1 VVGGGGV
8 DHDGGPGP
16 HAVCGALRGSEMT
29 IDTMSA
35 GRKQSKPNSHH
46 KMNGRPLLDAI
57 APGIHASAATT
68 TIQIT
73 KKTAGVPDE
82 VVVYVV

>member
-1 VVGGGGV
+1 
-8 DHDGGPGP
+8 
-16 HAVCGALRGSEMT
+16 MT

-35 GRKQSKPNSHH
+35 GRKQKKPNSHH

-57 APGIHASAATT
+57 APGIHASPTAMAN
-68 TIQIT
+68 QMT
-73 KKTAGVPDE
+73 KKTAEGPDE